1 MSFRSDNEKL
11 TRHVPERVNG
21 STVLAGERPCAR
33 LEWCSSAT
41 RVRQDDGTTV
51 RTPASGPRA
60 FCEADD
66 RIIEAALRAFPSTW
80 ARLWPSLLEHVT
92 AEILVRIPFGPSAP
106 IRCDV
111 DEVLRAM
118 VDCALSWHERVA
130 AVDGTLTPP
139 GGDDEDEPDWR
150 QRSLGRHAP
159 VLMGQSSRR
168 LAGRVSALTGLAP
181 EPMVRPELVASMG
194 CGTPVADPVLS
205 WDERVAAV
213 AGVPLADVRG
223 LAAGGPCA
231 PGGTVMVSAGGAEA
245 GSEILR
251 LDYLA
256 RAAMGEIEPA
266 PVCLIGVPCRECQ
279 RQALQLAPPA
289 QHDGDTQHYS
299 ICSWCR
305 DVMEEPD
312 YRAWVKS
319 WAAYY
324 RDRVTP
330 AMAAAG

>member
-130 AVDGTLTPP
+130 AVAGLATP
-139 GGDDEDEPDWR
+139 DTQEWR
-150 QRSLGRHAP
+150 RRSLGRRGQAALGESVA
-159 VLMGQSSRR
+159 VLQE
-168 LAGRVSALTGLAP
+168 RVSVLTGLQG
-181 EPMVRPELVASMG
+181 EPMVRPELVALMG
-194 CGTPVADPVLS
+194 CGVPH
-205 WDERVAAV
+205 RVI
-213 AGVPLADVRG
+213 D
-223 LAAGGPCA
+223 
-231 PGGTVMVSAGGAEA
+231 GTVLMEADGASA
-245 GSEILR
+245 GSEVLR

-279 RQALQLAPPA
+279 RPALRLAPPA
-289 QHDGDTQHYS
+289 QHDGDTQLYS
-299 ICSWCR
+299 VCSWCR
-305 DVMEEPD
+305 AAMEEPD